1 MHMILSPSDACTAIE
16 RGWGELHGLAGHAFD
31 LPPTYTLIYAPRD
44 DSEFASVMRILDAA
58 VAYMIRDPATPVIA

>member
-1 MHMILSPSDACTAIE
+1 MHMILSPSDACHVIE

-44 DSEFASVMRILDAA
+44 DAEAATVMRMLDAA
-58 VAYMIRDPATPVIA
+58 IAYMTHQPATSVA